1 MTFALTN
8 KLWSLLGAAFLLS
21 TLGLAQEQNTAQ
33 ANKATAADAENM
45 VSKGATALR
54 AQGWQA
60 LVEMTAPRKTF
71 VDRDL
76 YLTVYDLKGKCKAH
90 GQNPKQVAKN
100 LINIKDPDGKL
111 YVKERVELSKTQKSF
126 WQEYKYTNPVTKLVQ
141 TKQAYCEKVDELLV
155 CGGIYK

>member
-1 MTFALTN
+1 MKFALTN
-8 KLWSLLGAAFLLS
+8 KPWSLLGAAFLLS
-21 TLGLAQEQNTAQ
+21 TLGFAQAQNTAQ

-76 YLTVYDLKGKCKAH
+76 YLTVYDLNGKCKAH

>member
-1 MTFALTN
+1 MNFLFPLKSLCSLSAL
-8 KLWSLLGAAFLLS
+8 LLVGSLN
-21 TLGLAQEQNTAQ
+21 LAHAQ
-33 ANKATAADAENM
+33 AVDKASTADAQNM

-54 AQGWQA
+54 AQGWHA

-76 YLTVYDLKGKCKAH
+76 YLTVYDLNGVCKAH

-111 YVKERVELSKTQKSF
+111 YIKERVEMAKTQNTF
-126 WQEYKYTNPVTKLVQ
+126 WQDYKYTNPITKLVQ
-141 TKQAYCEKVDELLV
+141 SKQAYCEKVDTMLV
-155 CGGIYK
+155 CGGVYK

>member
-1 MTFALTN
+1 MNLALPFPH
-8 KLWSLLGAAFLLS
+8 LARLSALLLAACLSLVHA
-21 TLGLAQEQNTAQ
+21 ETAS
-33 ANKATAADAENM
+33 KASKADAQNM

-54 AQGWQA
+54 AQGWHA

-76 YLTVYDLKGKCKAH
+76 YLTVYDLNGVCKAH

-111 YVKERVELSKTQKSF
+111 YIKERVEMAKTQNTF
-126 WQEYKYTNPVTKLVQ
+126 WQDYKYTNPITKLVQ
-141 TKQAYCEKVDELLV
+141 SKQAYCEKVDTMLV
-155 CGGIYK
+155 CGGVYK